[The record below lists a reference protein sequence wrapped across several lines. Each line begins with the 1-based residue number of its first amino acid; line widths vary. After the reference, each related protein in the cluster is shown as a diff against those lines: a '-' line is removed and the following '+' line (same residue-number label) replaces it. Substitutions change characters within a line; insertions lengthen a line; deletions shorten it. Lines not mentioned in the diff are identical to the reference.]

1 MPPLIP
7 RATNGWRGVHVALRH
22 ACYCTCRDKLC
33 DEYTRECC
41 EPVSPRIRATRCDP
55 LPTRPLRLYSP
66 NEVSNLVHR
75 LGAPAS
81 DACLL
86 RRRCID
92 GAALPGLSETC
103 LELDMLLTPA
113 AITAVRTAQR
123 AARLWSRLARS
134 ATAARVTELDLRTW
148 LASVGLRAS
157 VVSRLACAFRELT
170 APECDGVVSFSELAM
185 GFEWFDCKLRAAGAY
200 L

>member
-1 MPPLIP
+1 MP
-7 RATNGWRGVHVALRH
+7 RAILAGLGVLSRSAGL
-22 ACYCTCRDKLC
+22 CREKLC
-33 DEYTRECC
+33 DVYARDCC
-41 EPVSPRIRATRCDP
+41 DPVSPRIRACPCDP

-66 NEVSNLVHR
+66 DEVSNLLHR

-86 RRRCID
+86 RRRCVD
-92 GAALPGLSETC
+92 GAALPGLTETY
-103 LELDMLLTPA
+103 LELNMLLTPA
-113 AITAVRTAQR
+113 GVTAVRTAQR
-123 AARLWSRLARS
+123 AARLWGRLARS

-148 LASVGLRAS
+148 LTTVGLRSS
-157 VVSRLACAFRELT
+157 VISRLACSFRELT
-170 APECDGVVSFSELAM
+170 APECDGVVSFGELAL